1 MKKEGNG
8 GRIASHQGTF
18 ATSKGSSFR
27 QDQGVQLLA
36 QKKQHFFKMDK
47 FETESNLEQ
56 STFNED
62 RINSNF
68 NITQAVSLRHKIE
81 KGLISVLK
89 YFQCFKNLFLHK
101 YIILL

>member
-47 FETESNLEQ
+47 FETESHLEQ

-62 RINSNF
+62 SIKSYF

-81 KGLISVLK
+81 KGLISVLN